1 MERGMLEATQE
12 RDAGEKEC
20 KRGEKGEKIKTG
32 NEGMRERKVQERWNI
47 EKEECTKGE
56 MQERR
61 DAGKEGC
68 GKEGRQ
74 ERRETGK
81 KGFMKRGIH

>member
-32 NEGMRERKVQERWNI
+32 SEGMRERKVQERWNI

-56 MQERR
+56 TQVRR
-61 DAGKEGC
+61 DAGKKGDRK
-68 GKEGRQ
+68 GGRQ
-74 ERRETGK
+74 ERRDS
-81 KGFMKRGIH
+81 